1 VLGIDRASEYGYK
14 VTVVTF
20 LSKAFSSGGITMK
33 EAIETAIS
41 LMAASA
47 RTAPKAGGK
56 DFLEIV
62 VITRGEELKRIAE
75 TMRDHAPRSTKC
87 IF

>member
-1 VLGIDRASEYGYK
+1 
-14 VTVVTF
+14 
-20 LSKAFSSGGITMK
+20 
-33 EAIETAIS
+33 

-47 RTAPKAGGK
+47 RTASKAGGK

-62 VITRGEELKRIAE
+62 VITRGEELKRIAG
-75 TMRDHAPRSTKC
+75 TMRDYAPRSTTC